1 MFHLSRSIIL
11 LSPKLILSIAISQ
24 SLTKYSDDFMNVV
37 FSINSEVLELDSEHF
52 NKDNLD
58 KIYKPPLELKKHIN
72 TDFIPSFK
80 SVDQKSLK

>member
-11 LSPKLILSIAISQ
+11 LSEQLILSIAISQ
-24 SLTKYSDDFMNVV
+24 SLTKYSDVFMSV

-58 KIYKPPLELKKHIN
+58 KIYKPSLELKKHIN